1 MALQSS
7 WLQELNVNYSNSEI
21 NTSFYLIVQM
31 STLRPKEEGL
41 LVKDKLHMIIEP
53 RIPYSL
59 SSHG

>member
-21 NTSFYLIVQM
+21 NISFYLIVQM

-53 RIPYSL
+53 RIP
-59 SSHG
+59 